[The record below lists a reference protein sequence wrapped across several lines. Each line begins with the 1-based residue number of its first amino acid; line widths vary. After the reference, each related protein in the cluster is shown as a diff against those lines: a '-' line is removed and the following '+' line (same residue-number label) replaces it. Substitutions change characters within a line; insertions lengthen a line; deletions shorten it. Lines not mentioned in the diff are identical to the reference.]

1 MKKLINIWNIPNY
14 PLTETFGKFETNFK
28 NYNQTLSIDKKSLLV
43 QLKNKLPSKK
53 LYAKNNYFY
62 KTNSSSIKKKDLNK
76 FINFTIKNIN
86 RNKVKKNNRCR
97 IK

>member
-14 PLTETFGKFETNFK
+14 PLTETFGKFDTNFK

-62 KTNSSSIKKKDLNK
+62 KTNSSSIKKKRSKQVYK
-76 FINFTIKNIN
+76 FYH
-86 RNKVKKNNRCR
+86 
-97 IK
+97 